1 VVKST
6 SETDK
11 AVLVQFIFAAMA
23 ADPAVKTMSAVTEA
37 QRSLLSRH
45 FAEIEQRLMFTDC
58 RSEAVAALKNEG
70 TSVVEQSFSV
80 LGQVAMRGLMSGPG
94 IQAVMKDMA
103 SNMNKDKWV
112 ALFKEAGV
120 VASISSGAK

>member
-1 VVKST
+1 
-6 SETDK
+6 
-11 AVLVQFIFAAMA
+11 
-23 ADPAVKTMSAVTEA
+23 
-37 QRSLLSRH
+37 
-45 FAEIEQRLMFTDC
+45 
-58 RSEAVAALKNEG
+58 
-70 TSVVEQSFSV
+70 VEQSFSV

-94 IQAVMKDMA
+94 IQAVTKDMA